1 MTINARTVCT
11 LLLAAAFLSLAA
23 PLTHA
28 QKPPDFH
35 PVTGTRLSISG
46 SSTIAPLVSAIAQR
60 FESTHTGIKIEVQSV
75 GSGKGIADLRA
86 GACDIALISRPL
98 LDTERELFYFP
109 IARDG
114 VAVIVHRDNRVK
126 DVTAEQLTNILIGRI
141 TNWKALGGRDAPI
154 NLIGRGKG
162 QGSTEIILS
171 QLHLKIEQFRR
182 RQILLTNSDAI
193 KAVAADPNA
202 VTLTSV
208 GESERGAR
216 AGVPIKL
223 LSYNGVAASSTT
235 VRKNIYDLSRPLA
248 LATRSLPQGLQKQFI
263 DYAISDDVV
272 DLHVKYDF
280 VPYE

>member
-1 MTINARTVCT
+1 MTIKARIVHT
-11 LLLAAAFLSLAA
+11 LVSAATFLSLAA
-23 PLTHA
+23 SMTDA
-28 QKPPDFH
+28 QRPPDFRR
-35 PVTGTRLSISG
+35 VTDTRLSISG
-46 SSTIAPLVSAIAQR
+46 SSTVAPLISDIARR
-60 FESTHTGIKIEVQSV
+60 FESTHTDIKIEVQSV
-75 GSGKGIADLRA
+75 GSAKGIADLRA

-98 LDTERELFYFP
+98 LDNERELFYFP

-126 DVTAEQLTNILIGRI
+126 DVTAEQLTSILIGRI

-171 QLHLKIEQFRR
+171 HLHLKIEQFRR
-182 RQILLTNSDAI
+182 RQILLTNPDAI

-202 VTLTSV
+202 VTVTSV
-208 GESERGAR
+208 GESERSAR

-248 LATRSLPQGLQKQFI
+248 LVTRNLPQGLQKQFI
-263 DYAISDDVV
+263 DYATSDRVV